1 MLDTDQLNNRYDLTD
16 DPVSWIR
23 DQFLVSQRMMRNS
36 AVALS
41 WTGDKVGYE
50 AQGNY
55 ILSALQ
61 LSLKRLPIL
70 THLLGGKTLNKQF
83 VSNKLTQPP
92 SSTQPALV
100 RVVSSDYQNYLLDVL
115 LSFVTDSHYRDF
127 ARNTQELSSDNYF
140 YSTKQSSLRQMF
152 NTVIEY
158 YVIDAIVNKEKLNKI
173 AHNHYVESAGG
184 PVWNPP
190 SWKPPPTAAKE
201 LLGSYSVMKRLG
213 DALFGFADS
222 STEEEGVAE
231 GTTQSWKD
239 TKEWPLQKAY
249 ANQLVQVFNETKSL
263 PMMVEVHADVGR
275 VMDDLCSSIQDLL
288 NNSVSEM
295 TLTTKRYLEDI
306 DAMLKNYINTT

>member
-55 ILSALQ
+55 ILSALD
-61 LSLKRLPIL
+61 LSAKRLGTLI
-70 THLLGGKTLNKQF
+70 HLLGGKTLNKQF

-201 LLGSYSVMKRLG
+201 VLGSYSVMKRLG

-222 STEEEGVAE
+222 ATA
-231 GTTQSWKD
+231 
-239 TKEWPLQKAY
+239 
-249 ANQLVQVFNETKSL
+249 
-263 PMMVEVHADVGR
+263 
-275 VMDDLCSSIQDLL
+275 C
-288 NNSVSEM
+288 
-295 TLTTKRYLEDI
+295 
-306 DAMLKNYINTT
+306 